1 MRTIREAVLG
11 MRRAPAL
18 TILSVM
24 AIGLSV
30 FSIGLFASRKSVVG
44 DALPVVTIVRDAAM
58 FPGRLAASVVDKFWQ
73 RIGEVRPGAGHSAAT
88 TIAIKSINGDPGAA
102 LLGCQAQHLLGLE
115 RLGNLLER
123 VLCNEARRCERQYW

>member
-30 FSIGLFASRKSVVG
+30 FSIGLFAC
-44 DALPVVTIVRDAAM
+44 
-58 FPGRLAASVVDKFWQ
+58 
-73 RIGEVRPGAGHSAAT
+73 
-88 TIAIKSINGDPGAA
+88 DPWS
-102 LLGCQAQHLLGLE
+102 QSAQHLQVAAAPG
-115 RLGNLLER
+115 R
-123 VLCNEARRCERQYW
+123 VRDDG